1 MDLKLQPRAMQDN
14 SNKDSSQPEKAENA
28 STQSAE
34 TEDAQPKMSR
44 EEQLAQFEEALKEE
58 DWGHQPCWEL
68 IFNL

>member
-1 MDLKLQPRAMQDN
+1 MQDN

-58 DWGHQPCWEL
+58 DWGHQPC
-68 IFNL
+68 